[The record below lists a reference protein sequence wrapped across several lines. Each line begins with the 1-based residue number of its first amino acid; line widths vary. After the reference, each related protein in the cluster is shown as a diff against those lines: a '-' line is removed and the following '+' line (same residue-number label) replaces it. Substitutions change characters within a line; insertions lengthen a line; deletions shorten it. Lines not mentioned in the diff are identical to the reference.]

1 VSAVLDTAFALA
13 VYNDQDEHH
22 RAAVELLDSIDEDLV
37 TTPMVVAELDHL
49 LASRAG
55 QRARAGYWRDLE
67 AGVWGVRWWADGLA
81 DCLAVAR
88 RHPFAGLVDAS
99 LVALAGILRTN
110 RVLTFDQHFRQ
121 MTTPRGEPF
130 VLLPADA

>member
-1 VSAVLDTAFALA
+1 VSVVLDTGFVLA
-13 VYNDQDEHH
+13 VYNRRDEDH
-22 RAAVELLDSIDEDLV
+22 AAAAEFLDAIDEDVV
-37 TTPMVVAELDHL
+37 TTPLVLAELDHL
-49 LASRAG
+49 IGTCAG
-55 QRARAGYWRDLE
+55 GAARQTFWADLD
-67 AGVWGVRWWADGLA
+67 AGVWGVRWWASGLA
-81 DCLAVAR
+81 ELLEIAR
-88 RHPFAGLVDAS
+88 RYPYAGLVDAS